1 VPFVRPADRAIFELH
16 HHAIH
21 VPRVER
27 IARGM
32 AELAEGA
39 IGAGTMLDIG
49 CGNGLLARRIAELAH
64 ADTVRG
70 VDVMV
75 RDETSVP
82 VSHYDGEH
90 LPFEAA
96 SFDVITICD
105 VLHHAAKPLAVVKDA
120 IRVLRP
126 GGRIIIK
133 DHFRLGSV
141 SNAVLLAMDMLGNYS
156 TGVLVRGTYLSPS
169 QWVDLVADAGG
180 VLDKLVWPFD
190 VHALPWRLVTRSEY
204 QFVMRVVAKPVSL
217 A

>member
-1 VPFVRPADRAIFELH
+1 MPLPERAANRAIFHLH
-16 HHAIH
+16 HQAIH

-32 AELAEGA
+32 AELAED
-39 IGAGTMLDIG
+39 AGTMLDIG
-49 CGNGLLARRIAELAH
+49 CGNGLLARRIAQLAH

-82 VSHYDGEH
+82 VAHYDGAH
-90 LPFEAA
+90 LPFDDA

-105 VLHHAAKPLAVVKDA
+105 VLHHTADPLAVVKDA
-120 IRVLRP
+120 VRVLRP
-126 GGRIIIK
+126 KGRIVIK
-133 DHFRLGSV
+133 DHFRLGTV

-156 TGVLVRGTYLSPS
+156 TGVLVRGTYLSPP
-169 QWVDLVADAGG
+169 QWVDLVASAGG
-180 VLDKLVWPFD
+180 TVDKLVWPFE

-204 QFVMRVVAKPVSL
+204 QFLMRVVPRRG
-217 A
+217 